1 LIIFT
6 YNLKVEIMNV
16 FEFVLSGN
24 EMTIAVVVGAAS
36 RERALV
42 LLKENYENFE
52 EEYDYDNE
60 DAITAY
66 RDSIIS
72 NTTCTAEFV
81 REIFSTEEL

>member
-1 LIIFT
+1 
-6 YNLKVEIMNV
+6 MNV

-24 EMTIAVVVGAAS
+24 EMTIVVIVGAAS

-72 NTTCTAEFV
+72 NTTCTSEFV
-81 REIFSTEEL
+81 RELFSTEEL

>member
-1 LIIFT
+1 
-6 YNLKVEIMNV
+6 MNV

-60 DAITAY
+60 DAIYAY

-81 REIFSTEEL
+81 LEIFSTGEL

>member
-1 LIIFT
+1 
-6 YNLKVEIMNV
+6 
-16 FEFVLSGN
+16 
-24 EMTIAVVVGAAS
+24 MTIAVVVGAAS

-60 DAITAY
+60 DAITSY

>member
-1 LIIFT
+1 
-6 YNLKVEIMNV
+6 MNV

-60 DAITAY
+60 DAITSY

>member
-1 LIIFT
+1 
-6 YNLKVEIMNV
+6 MNV
-16 FEFVLSGN
+16 FEFVLSGS
-24 EMTIAVVVGAAS
+24 EMTIVVVGAAS

-52 EEYDYDNE
+52 EEYDYE

-81 REIFSTEEL
+81 CEIFSTEEL

>member
-1 LIIFT
+1 
-6 YNLKVEIMNV
+6 MNV

>member
-60 DAITAY
+60 DAITSY